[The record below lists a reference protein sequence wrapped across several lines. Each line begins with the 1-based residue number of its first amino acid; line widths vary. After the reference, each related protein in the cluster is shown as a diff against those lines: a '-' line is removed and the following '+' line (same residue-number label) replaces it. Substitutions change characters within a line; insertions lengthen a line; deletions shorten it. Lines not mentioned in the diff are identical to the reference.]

1 MKFRKEVEEQFKKA
15 GWFEG
20 RNISEKFDAIPRFN
34 EFPDFVKEFLYEY
47 GDLEIE
53 TFKYEENDVTA
64 YLDLK
69 ALFKG
74 YFKI

>member
-34 EFPDFVKEFLYEY
+34 EFPDFVKEFL
-47 GDLEIE
+47 
-53 TFKYEENDVTA
+53 
-64 YLDLK
+64 
-69 ALFKG
+69 
-74 YFKI
+74 